1 MINKPLILR
10 DARYLVVPQRWVDLP
25 PTCVVCG
32 AADGGWLRLK
42 IRKAS
47 PLLAI
52 FGLFGA
58 TVYFSAPT
66 ARLRAAL
73 CKSHRNSER
82 RSRFPTR
89 LLLGV
94 ALVCA
99 AAAVYFRTP
108 EAILIG
114 VAGPLGL
121 VQIAMMY
128 EIVRPKLHTVAHA
141 DRRYV
146 WLDGASSSFLSQLPE
161 VPAQPQG
168 TVRDLSIDRSL

>member
-1 MINKPLILR
+1 MTNKPLILR
-10 DARYLVVPQRWVDLP
+10 DACYLIVPQRWVDLP

-32 AADGGWLRLK
+32 AADSGRLHLK

-47 PLLAI
+47 RLLAV

-66 ARLRAAL
+66 ARLNAAL
-73 CKSHRNSER
+73 CKSHRNNER
-82 RSRFPTR
+82 LSRLPTR

-94 ALVCA
+94 ALVCL
-99 AAAVYFRTP
+99 AAAVYYRTP

-114 VAGPLGL
+114 AAGPLVL
-121 VQIAMMY
+121 VQLAMMY
-128 EIVRPKLHTVAHA
+128 EIARDKLLTVAHA
-141 DRRYV
+141 DRAYV
-146 WLDGASSSFLSQLPE
+146 WLAGVSSSFLSQLPE

-168 TVRDLSIDRSL
+168 TVS